1 MSSDIWIGIFGTL
14 GALISAYAAYKV
26 AKINK
31 TETPE
36 QKKAKEIENENAF
49 AKMHNDLIGQY
60 RTRNAE
66 LELEVTEKDKVI
78 ANLDAIMQ
86 KLKLDHAENIRS
98 EKEKRHQMERE
109 RNAAFAALE
118 ANQRII
124 RKSGVGKPVEYEP
137 PNGTTPKDV
146 IK

>member
-1 MSSDIWIGIFGTL
+1 MNDILVGILGTIGTF
-14 GALISAYAAYKV
+14 ISGYIAYRIAKV
-26 AKINK
+26 QK

-36 QKKAKEIENENAF
+36 QIKAKELENENAF

-98 EKEKRHQMERE
+98 EKEKRHTMERE